1 VSESAEPGTL
11 PGLNRGEVA
20 RHAALYSL
28 LTLPLLVGLVIGIVN
43 LYIPLLIACAIFGTA
58 SAFLAYHHLRDL
70 RADPAL
76 TEGEITKKWTKGN
89 LLFFFMHGYFIAV
102 QGNIYSIRRTEYA
115 SLLERDLV
123 RVHHFPY
130 SLTVAFVER
139 YDEGEK
145 RYLPADEYGASKF

>member
-1 VSESAEPGTL
+1 MSESAESGML
-11 PGLNRGEVA
+11 PSLNRSGVA
-20 RHAALYSL
+20 FHAALYCL
-28 LTLPLLVGLVIGIVN
+28 LTAPLLVGLVIGIVN

-70 RADPAL
+70 WANPTL

-102 QGNIYSIRRTEYA
+102 QGNIYSIRRMDYA
-115 SLLERDLV
+115 RLLEHDLV

-130 SLTVAFVER
+130 SLTVGYVER
-139 YDEGEK
+139 YDEVEK
-145 RYLPADEYGASKF
+145 RYLPADEYGASNF